1 MSSIPPATSSGT
13 DLVGNDV
20 EVLFG
25 AGERRKWYRGTVVG
39 YIEETRRHNVA
50 FEDGEVHDIDLEAM
64 SLELED
70 EQGQPHY
77 QVRLA
82 SRSGWRG
89 WVRVQA
95 RSRLCFAGPAR
106 PGISFI

>member
-1 MSSIPPATSSGT
+1 MSGIPPPTSSGT

-82 SRSGWRG
+82 SRSGARG
-89 WVRVQA
+89 LGA
-95 RSRLCFAGPAR
+95 GAGSRLCFCGTGA